1 MTDPRDRLCVGLDT
15 PDADQ
20 ALRIAE
26 EIGED
31 VLWYK
36 VGSALAMQGGEGLV
50 RSLKAA
56 GKKVFLDYKFHDID
70 QTVANAVSGAARA
83 GVDLLTVHAV
93 APVVRAAAG
102 AAADA
107 GGGLIVAGVTV
118 LTSLDAADLEAEGW
132 RDGVPALVRARAQT
146 AVAAGAGAVVASA
159 QEAAMLRQLLAPDV
173 MLITPGI
180 RPPGAG
186 AQDQKRVATPAEAIR
201 DGADLLVVARPV
213 IQAKEPKAAAR
224 RLIELI
230 EEAERGRT
238 APADRRI
245 SG

>member
-1 MTDPRDRLCVGLDT
+1 
-15 PDADQ
+15 
-20 ALRIAE
+20 
-26 EIGED
+26 
-31 VLWYK
+31 
-36 VGSALAMQGGEGLV
+36 
-50 RSLKAA
+50 
-56 GKKVFLDYKFHDID
+56 
-70 QTVANAVSGAARA
+70 GAARA